1 MMHVATTTTQ
11 TQSAAE
17 ADAQAPQVPPAP
29 KLRPQQAPADFTS
42 FNIQLASHDQLSNG
56 NCNTALCSASNCS
69 VSEGLSQSSQILELQ
84 REALSQGS
92 YNMQCNNSWNNN
104 NIVTSSAA
112 NGTTTNTSQSVSL
125 PHVESIMGSG
135 GPSADQISSM
145 SMQQQME
152 LSQ

>member
-29 KLRPQQAPADFTS
+29 KLRPQQAPADFCS

-56 NCNTALCSASNCS
+56 NCNTATASNCS

-104 NIVTSSAA
+104 MVSTAA
-112 NGTTTNTSQSVSL
+112 NGTTMNTSQSVSL

-135 GPSADQISSM
+135 GPSAD
-145 SMQQQME
+145 
-152 LSQ
+152 